1 MEDTDRDGDYG
12 RSEKAKNEA
21 NEAADRDLSKRLK
34 KLKERAKKR
43 KDPWIPHFQEVY
55 DYVFPY
61 REGFFDQADGQR
73 KTDFIFDQTAVVGV
87 PRFASRI
94 QQGLFPPQGRAFS
107 LSPGVDFPADKRT
120 RDVQAELDQICQ
132 AMHEGLRNSNFESE
146 LHEGAQDLGIGTMT
160 LMVEPGIYPG
170 DIKFTSVPA
179 NNLFILPGG
188 SDSVGT
194 WIYERKLSFQECFET
209 WPRAKP
215 NHAMQQGLKNN
226 PDAMVTIQQIT
237 VADPMALYEPRYQY
251 YLFCPDHDCVLD
263 RRTYEGI
270 GSCPW
275 ITARWSKMSTEVWGR
290 GPILQ
295 VLPSIKT
302 VNLTVQMVLE
312 NAELAISG
320 VFAYDDDGVFNPDNM
335 RIEPGM
341 FVPKAPGSK
350 IEPLQ
355 SPARFDVS
363 QIILG
368 DERANIRKGL
378 FIDELERDAKTPYS
392 AEEVGQRMA
401 DTARNMGSVSGRLW
415 TELMQPL
422 VQRIAYIYR
431 KQGIFK
437 LPRIDGK
444 EISMTPLSPLLRVQ
458 DQADISNFI
467 QYVQVMNGT
476 LGPGSSTMTLNRKRT
491 IDWLNKKF
499 GMEDSII
506 NSDAEINRNI
516 QAVVGAAQATENGP
530 ELMKTAVQS
539 GLKVLQ

>member
-1 MEDTDRDGDYG
+1 MEHTER
-12 RSEKAKNEA
+12 NA
-21 NEAADRDLSKRLK
+21 NGEREQADRETAKDLK
-34 KLKERAKKR
+34 KLFERAKKR
-43 KDPWIPHFQEVY
+43 KQPWIPHFQDVY

-61 REGFFDQADGQR
+61 REGFYGQAEGQS
-73 KTDFIFDQTAVVGV
+73 KTDMIFDQTAVVGV

-94 QQGLFPPQGRAFS
+94 QQGLFPPQGRAFG
-107 LSPGVDFPADKRT
+107 LSPGVDFPRQDRT
-120 RDVQAELDQICQ
+120 REVQAELDQITES
-132 AMHEGLRNSNFESE
+132 MHEGLRNSNFESE
-146 LHEGAQDLGIGTMT
+146 LHEAAQDLGIGTMT
-160 LMVEPGIYPG
+160 LMVEPGVFPG
-170 DIKFTSVPA
+170 DLKFTSVPP

-194 WIYERKLSFQECFET
+194 WIYERKLSYQETFET
-209 WPRAKP
+209 WPNVKP
-215 NHAMQQGLKNN
+215 NDAMKRGLQNT
-226 PDAMVTIQQIT
+226 PDAMLTIQQIT
-237 VADPMALYEPRYQY
+237 VVDPQSLFEPRHQY
-251 YLFCPDHDCVLD
+251 YLFCVEHECILD
-263 RRTYEGI
+263 RRAYAGI

-312 NAELAISG
+312 NAEMAISG
-320 VFAYDDDGVFNPDNM
+320 VYAYDDDGVFNPDNM
-335 RIEPGM
+335 RIEPGI
-341 FVPKAPGSK
+341 FIPKAPGSR

-422 VQRIAYIYR
+422 VQRVAYIYR
-431 KQGIFK
+431 KQGIFQ

-444 EISMTPLSPLLRVQ
+444 EIRMTPLSPLLRIQ
-458 DQADISNFI
+458 DQADVSNYI

-476 LGPGSSTMTLNRKRT
+476 MGAGTSTLSLNRKRT
-491 IDWLNKKF
+491 ISWLNKKF
-499 GMEDSII
+499 AIDDSIL
-506 NSDAEINRNI
+506 NSDAEAAA
-516 QAVVGAAQATENGP
+516 AVQGVAQAAAATGTGP
-530 ELMKTAVQS
+530 ELMKTAVES
-539 GLKVLQ
+539 GLKVIQ